1 MMKGIVTD
9 IQRFSLNDGAGIRTT
24 VFLKGC
30 NMRCSWCHNPETIS
44 AHSQLMF
51 YENKCIG
58 CGKCFQVCPQGAHKM
73 VDGKH
78 VIDRDLCV
86 NCGKCTESCYAE
98 ALVMCGKFMS
108 TDDVMKQVRQDKA
121 YYDASHGGVTISGGE
136 VLCNSAFAEEL
147 TDKCHKEGI
156 EVAIETNLSIPFE
169 KVQSLFEK
177 VDFVMCDLKIFEDE
191 LHKEYTGIS
200 NKVVLENMKKLDTL
214 NKPVIVRTPLIP
226 GVTDTKENICAIA
239 EYIKDMKNLQRY
251 ELLNFNPLGEG
262 KYRSLDKENVFEKA
276 RPLSAEVLQEL
287 QSVLADMGIEYK
299 IV

>member
-30 NMRCSWCHNPETIS
+30 NMKCSWCHNPETIS

-58 CGKCFQVCPQGAHKM
+58 CGKCFQACPKGAHKL

-98 ALVMCGKFMS
+98 ALVMCGKLMS
-108 TDDVMKQVRQDKA
+108 TDDVMKQVCQDKA

-147 TDKCHKEGI
+147 ADKCHEEGI

-169 KVQSLFEK
+169 KVQSLFDK
-177 VDFVMCDLKIFEDE
+177 VDFIMCDLKIFEDA

-200 NKVVLENMKKLDTL
+200 NKVVLENLKKLDGL

-226 GVTDTKENICAIA
+226 GVTDTKENIGAIA
-239 EYIKDMKNLQRY
+239 KYIKGMKNLQRY

-262 KYRSLDKENVFEKA
+262 KYRSLDKENAFEKA
-276 RPLSAEVLQEL
+276 RPLSEDALTDIVAYLEDAGL
-287 QSVLADMGIEYK
+287 SYK

>member
-1 MMKGIVTD
+1 MKGIVTD

-30 NMRCSWCHNPETIS
+30 NMKCSWCHNPETIS

-58 CGKCFQVCPQGAHKM
+58 CGKCFQVCPQGAHKV

-78 VIDRDLCV
+78 VIDRNLCI
-86 NCGKCTESCYAE
+86 NCGKCADSCYAE
-98 ALVMCGKFMS
+98 ALVMCGKLMS

-147 TDKCHKEGI
+147 ADKCHEEGI

-169 KVQSLFEK
+169 KVKSLFEK
-177 VDFVMCDLKIFEDE
+177 VDFIMCDLKIFEDE
-191 LHKEYTGIS
+191 LHKKYTGIS
-200 NKVVLENMKKLDTL
+200 NKVVLGNLKKIDLLD
-214 NKPVIVRTPLIP
+214 KPIIVRTPLIP
-226 GVTDTKENICAIA
+226 GVTDTKENISAIA
-239 EYIKDMKNLQRY
+239 EYIKSMKNLQRY

-262 KYRSLDKENVFEKA
+262 KYRSLDKENAFEKA
-276 RPLSAEVLQEL
+276 RPLSREALAEIMAYLEG
-287 QSVLADMGIEYK
+287 SDINYK

>member
-1 MMKGIVTD
+1 MEGIVTD

-30 NMRCSWCHNPETIS
+30 NMKCSWCHNPETIS

-51 YENKCIG
+51 YGNKCIG
-58 CGKCFQVCPQGAHKM
+58 CGKCFQACPQGAHKM
-73 VDGKH
+73 VSGKH
-78 VIDRDLCV
+78 VIDRNLCTS
-86 NCGKCTESCYAE
+86 CGKCTEICYAE
-98 ALVMCGKFMS
+98 ALVMCGKLMR

-147 TDKCHKEGI
+147 ADKCHAEGI

-169 KVQSLFEK
+169 KANRLFEK
-177 VDFVMCDLKIFEDE
+177 VDFIMCDLKIFEDA

-200 NKVVLENMKKLDTL
+200 NKVVLENIKKLDEL

-226 GVTDTKENICAIA
+226 GVTDTKENISAIA
-239 EYIKDMKNLQRY
+239 KYIKGMKNLQRY

-262 KYRSLDKENVFEKA
+262 KYRSLDKENAFEKA
-276 RPLSAEVLQEL
+276 RPLSEDALSDIVACLEDVGV
-287 QSVLADMGIEYK
+287 SYK

>member
-9 IQRFSLNDGAGIRTT
+9 IQRFSLNDGTGIRTT

-30 NMRCSWCHNPETIS
+30 NMKCSWCHNPETIS

-58 CGKCFQVCPQGAHKM
+58 CGKCFQACPKGAHKL

-98 ALVMCGKFMS
+98 ALVMCGKLMS
-108 TDDVMKQVRQDKA
+108 TDDVMKQIRQDKA

-147 TDKCHKEGI
+147 ADKCHEEGI

-177 VDFVMCDLKIFEDE
+177 VDFIMCDLKIFEDA

-200 NKVVLENMKKLDTL
+200 NKVVLENLKKLDGL

-226 GVTDTKENICAIA
+226 GVTDTKENIGAIA
-239 EYIKDMKNLQRY
+239 DYIKGMKILQRY

-262 KYRSLDKENVFEKA
+262 KYRSLDKENAFEKA
-276 RPLSAEVLQEL
+276 RPLSEEALTDIVAYLEEAGVR
-287 QSVLADMGIEYK
+287 YK

>member
-1 MMKGIVTD
+1 MKGIVTD

-58 CGKCFQVCPQGAHKM
+58 CGKCFQVCPQGAHKV

-78 VIDRDLCV
+78 VIDRNLCV
-86 NCGKCTESCYAE
+86 NCGKCAESCYAE
-98 ALVMCGKFMS
+98 ALVMCGKLMS

-147 TDKCHKEGI
+147 TDKCHEEGI

-169 KVQSLFEK
+169 KVKSLFEK
-177 VDFVMCDLKIFEDE
+177 VDFIMCDLKIFEDE

-200 NKVVLENMKKLDTL
+200 AGAYRKAKK
-214 NKPVIVRTPLIP
+214 
-226 GVTDTKENICAIA
+226 
-239 EYIKDMKNLQRY
+239 
-251 ELLNFNPLGEG
+251 
-262 KYRSLDKENVFEKA
+262 
-276 RPLSAEVLQEL
+276 
-287 QSVLADMGIEYK
+287 
-299 IV
+299 

>member
-1 MMKGIVTD
+1 MKGIVTD

-30 NMRCSWCHNPETIS
+30 NMKCSWCHNPETIS

-86 NCGKCTESCYAE
+86 NCGKCAESCYAE
-98 ALVMCGKFMS
+98 ALVMCGKLMS

-147 TDKCHKEGI
+147 TDKFHEEGI

-169 KVQSLFEK
+169 KVKSLFEK
-177 VDFVMCDLKIFEDE
+177 VDFIMCDLKIFEDE

-200 NKVVLENMKKLDTL
+200 NKVVLENLKKIDMLD
-214 NKPVIVRTPLIP
+214 KPIIVRTPLIP
-226 GVTDTKENICAIA
+226 GVTDTKENIRAIA
-239 EYIKDMKNLQRY
+239 EYIKSMKNLQRY

-262 KYRSLDKENVFEKA
+262 KYRSLDKENAFEKA
-276 RPLSAEVLQEL
+276 RPLQADALAELRACL
-287 QSVLADMGIEYK
+287 DAADIQYK
-299 IV
+299 II

>member
-1 MMKGIVTD
+1 
-9 IQRFSLNDGAGIRTT
+9 
-24 VFLKGC
+24 
-30 NMRCSWCHNPETIS
+30 
-44 AHSQLMF
+44 
-51 YENKCIG
+51 
-58 CGKCFQVCPQGAHKM
+58 M

-78 VIDRDLCV
+78 VIDRRLCV
-86 NCGKCTESCYAE
+86 NCGKCADSCYAE
-98 ALVMCGKFMS
+98 ALVMCGKLMS

-147 TDKCHKEGI
+147 TDKCHEEGI

-169 KVQSLFEK
+169 KVESLFEK
-177 VDFVMCDLKIFEDE
+177 VDFIMCDLKIFEDE

-200 NKVVLENMKKLDTL
+200 NKVVLENMKKLDAL

-226 GVTDTKENICAIA
+226 GVTDAKDNIRAIV
-239 EYIKDMKNLQRY
+239 EYIKSMKNLQRY

-262 KYRSLDKENVFEKA
+262 KYRGLNKENAFEKA
-276 RPLSAEVLQEL
+276 RPLSREA
-287 QSVLADMGIEYK
+287 LADITVCLDAIGVNYK

>member
-1 MMKGIVTD
+1 MKGIVTD

-98 ALVMCGKFMS
+98 ALVMCGKLMS
-108 TDDVMKQVRQDKA
+108 TDDVMRQVRQDKA

-147 TDKCHKEGI
+147 ADKCHEEGI

-177 VDFVMCDLKIFEDE
+177 VDFIMCDLKIFEDK
-191 LHKEYTGIS
+191 LHKKYTGIS

-262 KYRSLDKENVFEKA
+262 KYRSLNKENAFEKA
-276 RPLSAEVLQEL
+276 RPLSEEALTDIVACLEEVGV
-287 QSVLADMGIEYK
+287 SYK

>member
-1 MMKGIVTD
+1 MNGIVTD

-30 NMRCSWCHNPETIS
+30 NMKCSWCHNPETIS

-58 CGKCFQVCPQGAHKM
+58 CGKCFQACPQGAHKM
-73 VDGKH
+73 ASGKH
-78 VIDRDLCV
+78 VIDRNLCT
-86 NCGKCTESCYAE
+86 NCGKCTEICYAE
-98 ALVMCGKFMS
+98 ALVMCGKLMS

-147 TDKCHKEGI
+147 ADKCHAEGI

-169 KVQSLFEK
+169 KANRLFEK
-177 VDFVMCDLKIFEDE
+177 VDFIMCDLKIFEDA

-200 NKVVLENMKKLDTL
+200 NKVVLENIKKLDGL

-226 GVTDTKENICAIA
+226 GVTDTKENISAIA
-239 EYIKDMKNLQRY
+239 KYIKGMKNLQRY

-262 KYRSLDKENVFEKA
+262 KYRSLDKENAFEKA
-276 RPLSAEVLQEL
+276 RPLSEDALTDIVACLEDVGV
-287 QSVLADMGIEYK
+287 SYK

>member
-1 MMKGIVTD
+1 MEGIVTD

-30 NMRCSWCHNPETIS
+30 NMKCSWCHNPETIS

-51 YENKCIG
+51 YGNKCIG
-58 CGKCFQVCPQGAHKM
+58 CGKCFQACPQGAHKM
-73 VDGKH
+73 VSGKH
-78 VIDRDLCV
+78 VIDRNLCT
-86 NCGKCTESCYAE
+86 NCGKCTEICYAE
-98 ALVMCGKFMS
+98 ALVMCGKLMS
-108 TDDVMKQVRQDKA
+108 TDDVMKQIRQDKA

-147 TDKCHKEGI
+147 ADKCHAEGI

-169 KVQSLFEK
+169 KANRLFEK
-177 VDFVMCDLKIFEDE
+177 VDFIMCDLKIFEDA

-200 NKVVLENMKKLDTL
+200 NKVVLENIKKLDEL

-226 GVTDTKENICAIA
+226 GVTDTKENISAIA
-239 EYIKDMKNLQRY
+239 KYIKGMKNLQRY

-262 KYRSLDKENVFEKA
+262 KYRSLDKENAFEKA
-276 RPLSAEVLQEL
+276 RPLSEDALTDIVAYLEDAGL
-287 QSVLADMGIEYK
+287 SYK

>member
-1 MMKGIVTD
+1 MKGIVTD

-30 NMRCSWCHNPETIS
+30 NMKCSWCHNPETIS

-86 NCGKCTESCYAE
+86 NCGKCTENCYAE
-98 ALVMCGKFMS
+98 ALVMCGKLMS
-108 TDDVMKQVRQDKA
+108 TDDVMREVRQDKA

-147 TDKCHKEGI
+147 TDKCHEEGI

-169 KVQSLFEK
+169 KVESLFEK
-177 VDFVMCDLKIFEDE
+177 VDFIMCDLKIFADE

-200 NKVVLENMKKLDTL
+200 NKVVLENMKKLDSL
-214 NKPVIVRTPLIP
+214 NKPIIVRTPLIP
-226 GVTDTKENICAIA
+226 GVTDTQENISAIA
-239 EYIKDMKNLQRY
+239 DYIKSMKNLQRY

-262 KYRSLDKENVFEKA
+262 KYRSLDKENAFEKA
-276 RPLSAEVLQEL
+276 RPLQADALAELRTCL
-287 QSVLADMGIEYK
+287 DAADIQYK
-299 IV
+299 II

>member
-86 NCGKCTESCYAE
+86 NCGKCAESCYAE
-98 ALVMCGKFMS
+98 ALVMCGKLMS

-121 YYDASHGGVTISGGE
+121 YYDASHGGLTISGGE

-147 TDKCHKEGI
+147 ADRCHEEGI

-177 VDFVMCDLKIFEDE
+177 VDFIMCDLKIFADE

-200 NKVVLENMKKLDTL
+200 NKVVLENIKKLDAL

-226 GVTDTKENICAIA
+226 QVTDTKDNIRAIA
-239 EYIKDMKNLQRY
+239 EYIKSMKNLQRY

-262 KYRSLDKENVFEKA
+262 KYRSLDKENAFEKA
-276 RPLSAEVLQEL
+276 RPLSMEALTDIIACLEEV
-287 QSVLADMGIEYK
+287 GINYK
-299 IV
+299 II

>member
-1 MMKGIVTD
+1 MKGIVTD

-58 CGKCFQVCPQGAHKM
+58 CGKCFQVCPQGAHKV

-86 NCGKCTESCYAE
+86 NCGKCADSCYAE
-98 ALVMCGKFMS
+98 ALVMCGKLMS

-147 TDKCHKEGI
+147 ADKCHEEGI

-169 KVQSLFEK
+169 KVKSLFEK
-177 VDFVMCDLKIFEDE
+177 VDFIMCDLKIFEDE
-191 LHKEYTGIS
+191 LHKKYTGIS
-200 NKVVLENMKKLDTL
+200 NKVVLENLKKIDMLD
-214 NKPVIVRTPLIP
+214 KPIIVRTPLIP
-226 GVTDTKENICAIA
+226 GVTDTKENISAIA
-239 EYIKDMKNLQRY
+239 EYIKSMKNLQRY

-262 KYRSLDKENVFEKA
+262 KYRSLDKENAFEKA
-276 RPLSAEVLQEL
+276 RPLSKDALAEMVAYLEG
-287 QSVLADMGIEYK
+287 SDINYK